1 MWRVNNIPL
10 NNQCVNAEIK
20 REIKKSLDTNENGNI
35 TYQNSW
41 DTAREVLRGKYTAIY
56 SYIKK

>member
-41 DTAREVLRGKYTAIY
+41 DTANHCLKGDLQY
-56 SYIKK
+56 